1 LNIAN
6 PTTGGQKLVEVEDER
21 KIRIFYDKRISQE
34 VKGDTIGDEFKGY
47 VFRITGGM
55 DKQGVAMKQGV
66 LLPQRVKLLLNGEGH
81 YRPLRD
87 GQRRR
92 KAVRGA
98 IVASDIAVVNLV
110 VIKKGEKD
118 LPGLTDVNV
127 PKRLGPK
134 RASKI
139 RKLFNLSKEDDVR
152 QFVIRRKLTV
162 KEGKKAQTKAPKI
175 QRLVTPVSLR
185 RKKHRLALKKQRFT
199 AQKDAKADYTKLL
212 TQIRK
217 DKRQALLSKKRS
229 ASTKAGAAAPA
240 AGAAGA
246 AAPAV
251 AKVAKV
257 AKVAAPAKAAAVPAK
272 AATPKAATPKTA
284 APAKAAAPKAA
295 AKKTA
300 DKKPAKK

>member
-1 LNIAN
+1 MKLNIAN
-6 PTTGGQKLVEVEDER
+6 PTTGGQKLVDIEDER
-21 KIRIFYDKRISQE
+21 KVRIFYDKRISQE

-66 LLPQRVKLLLNGEGH
+66 LLPQRVKLLLTGDGH

-92 KAVRGA
+92 KAVRGC
-98 IVASDIAVVNLV
+98 IVASDISVVNLV
-110 VIKKGEKD
+110 VVKKGAAD

-152 QFVIRRKLTV
+152 QFVIRRKLAV
-162 KEGKKAQTKAPKI
+162 KDGKKTQTKAPKI

-185 RKKHRLALKKQRFT
+185 RKKHRLALKKQRYT
-199 AQKDAKADYTKLL
+199 AQKDQKAEYQKLL

-229 ASTKAGAAAPA
+229 ASVKAAAPA
-240 AGAAGA
+240 AAGATPA
-246 AAPAV
+246 AAPAKT
-251 AKVAKV
+251 AKKTAT
-257 AKVAAPAKAAAVPAK
+257 PAKAAA
-272 AATPKAATPKTA
+272 PKTAAA
-284 APAKAAAPKAA
+284 APAKAAAPKVAA
-295 AKKTA
+295 AKKVVAKKTA
-300 DKKPAKK
+300 DKKAPAKK

>member
-1 LNIAN
+1 MKLNIAN
-6 PTTGGQKLVEVEDER
+6 PTTGGQKLVEIEDER
-21 KIRIFYDKRISQE
+21 KVRIFYDKRISQE

-66 LLPQRVKLLLNGEGH
+66 LLPNRVKLLLTGDGH

-98 IVASDIAVVNLV
+98 IVASDISVVNLV
-110 VIKKGEKD
+110 VVKKGAAD

-152 QFVIRRKLTV
+152 QFVIRRKLAV
-162 KEGKKAQTKAPKI
+162 KEGKKPQTKAPKI
-175 QRLVTPVSLR
+175 QRLVSPVSLR

-199 AQKDAKADYTKLL
+199 AQKDQKAEYTKLL

-229 ASTKAGAAAPA
+229 ASTKAAAATGATPAAAPA
-240 AGAAGA
+240 KTAKKTA
-246 AAPAV
+246 AAPA
-251 AKVAKV
+251 KT
-257 AKVAAPAKAAAVPAK
+257 APAAKAAA
-272 AATPKAATPKTA
+272 PKTA
-284 APAKAAAPKAA
+284 AKAAAPKAA
-295 AKKTA
+295 AKVAKKTA
-300 DKKPAKK
+300 DKKAPAKK

>member
-1 LNIAN
+1 MGFCA
-6 PTTGGQKLVEVEDER
+6 Q
-21 KIRIFYDKRISQE
+21 
-34 VKGDTIGDEFKGY
+34 
-47 VFRITGGM
+47 

-66 LLPQRVKLLLNGEGH
+66 LLPNRVKLLLTGDGH
-81 YRPLRD
+81 YRNLRD

-98 IVASDIAVVNLV
+98 IVASDISVLNLV

-118 LPGLTDVNV
+118 LPGLTDVSV

-152 QFVIRRKLTV
+152 QFVIRRKLAV
-162 KEGKKAQTKAPKI
+162 KEGKKPQTKAPRI

-185 RKKHRLALKKQRFT
+185 RKKNRLALKKQRFT
-199 AQKDAKADYTKLL
+199 AQKDAKAEYQKLL
-212 TQIRK
+212 TQLRK

-229 ASTKAGAAAPA
+229 ASIKAASTTAAAPA
-240 AGAAGA
+240 ATKDAKKTAA
-246 AAPAV
+246 AAPA
-251 AKVAKV
+251 K
-257 AKVAAPAKAAAVPAK
+257 AAPAKAAA
-272 AATPKAATPKTA
+272 PKAAAPKTA

-295 AKKTA
+295 AKKTET
-300 DKKPAKK
+300 KKPAKK